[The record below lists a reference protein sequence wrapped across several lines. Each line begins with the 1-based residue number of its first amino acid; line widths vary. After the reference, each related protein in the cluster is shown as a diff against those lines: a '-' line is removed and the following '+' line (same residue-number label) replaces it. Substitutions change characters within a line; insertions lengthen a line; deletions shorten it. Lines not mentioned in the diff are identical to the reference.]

1 MEDVV
6 DRKKGIDRE
15 QAFGSFFTTL
25 FSVPLRTIL
34 KTFVKLYQNKSV
46 FPQMSGVEPG
56 LNVTTRVGLP
66 AWVS

>member
-6 DRKKGIDRE
+6 DRKKGIDRTDRL
-15 QAFGSFFTTL
+15 FFYTTL

-46 FPQMSGVEPG
+46 CCVFPQMSGV
-56 LNVTTRVGLP
+56 
-66 AWVS
+66 